1 MYARLDLKDT
11 IIRIMLLCSGSPP
24 LLRELNEFLPD
35 GWRFDVR
42 VMGDVAVEMVTPE
55 ERVMFPLASSRP
67 CL

>member
-11 IIRIMLLCSGSPP
+11 IIRIMLLCSGSPS

-35 GWRFDVR
+35 GWRFDV
-42 VMGDVAVEMVTPE
+42 VMGEGAVELVTPE